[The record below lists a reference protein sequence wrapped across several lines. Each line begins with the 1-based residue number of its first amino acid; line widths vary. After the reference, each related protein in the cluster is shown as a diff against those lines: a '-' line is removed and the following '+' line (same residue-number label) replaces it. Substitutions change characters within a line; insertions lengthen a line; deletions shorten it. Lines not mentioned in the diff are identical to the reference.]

1 VARAGVGER
10 GEREHRP
17 ATGRRTGIMMW
28 TVRGTTPEGQ
38 DYTVVLEAESKTEA
52 EYRVMKRGLPVV
64 IVEEATA
71 MDIKIAKAEKKL
83 WKYKPDPVL
92 FAFGRK
98 VNKFQLACLMVT
110 GLMTIVVILHHNKI
124 PLRIW

>member
-1 VARAGVGER
+1 
-10 GEREHRP
+10 
-17 ATGRRTGIMMW
+17 MMW

-64 IVEEATA
+64 IIEEATA
-71 MDIKIAKAEKKL
+71 MDIKLAKSEKRL

-92 FAFGRK
+92 FAFGRR
-98 VNKFQLACLMVT
+98 VNKVQLAALLFIGC
-110 GLMTIVVILHHNKI
+110 MTILVLLHNSKV
-124 PLRIW
+124 PLRLF

>member
-1 VARAGVGER
+1 
-10 GEREHRP
+10 
-17 ATGRRTGIMMW
+17 MMW

-64 IVEEATA
+64 IIEEATA
-71 MDIKIAKAEKKL
+71 MDIKTAKAEKRL

-92 FAFGRK
+92 FAFGRR
-98 VNKFQLACLMVT
+98 VNKFQLASLLLIGC
-110 GLMTIVVILHHNKI
+110 MTIIVLLHNSKV
-124 PLRIW
+124 PLRLF